1 MNEAKIQVDCAT
13 RRNPGPA
20 AIAAIIKDAKNN
32 IIATA
37 SQRIGQ
43 STNNYAE
50 YRAVILGLE
59 KSIALGAR
67 FVELQT
73 DSQLIVNHI
82 SGYYYI
88 RTKSLVPLY
97 EKVKQL
103 ENAFEVMVI
112 NHVEREYNYDAH
124 NLAHRTLD
132 LVRHIGYDPNCQL
145 IIKLKQTDNEK
156 GDILFIHRLID
167 ILNDFPGQDEV
178 KLSISSKE
186 KIIGLKLSNLCVN
199 YCSELREE
207 LKKIL
212 GKTQIIV
219 KRLK

>member
-20 AIAAIIKDAKNN
+20 VIAAIIKDTKNN

-73 DSQLIVNHI
+73 DSQLIANHI
-82 SGYYYI
+82 NGYYRV

-103 ENAFEVMVI
+103 GNAFEVMVI
-112 NHVEREYNYDAH
+112 NYIEREYNYDAH
-124 NLAHRTLD
+124 NLAHKTLD
-132 LVRHIGYDPNCQL
+132 LVRHIGYAPNCQL
-145 IIKLKQTDNEK
+145 VIKLKQTDNEK
-156 GDILFIHRLID
+156 GGILFIHRLID
-167 ILNDFPGQDEV
+167 ILNAFPGQDEV
-178 KLSISSKE
+178 KLSIGSKDM
-186 KIIGLKLSNLCVN
+186 IVGLKLSNIRVN
-199 YCSELREE
+199 YCYELREE
-207 LKKIL
+207 LKRIL

-219 KRLK
+219 KRLE